1 MANQLAGRSNTT
13 HSSGLT
19 PGFGSTLSKESF
31 ARFSE
36 FITRE
41 LGIKM
46 PPEKRIM
53 LQSRLYKRL
62 AYLEMDS
69 LDEYQRQL
77 FEQPDSSDEWVEFI
91 NLVTTNKTDFFR
103 EPKHF
108 DFLVEKALPSL
119 ESGRSGGK
127 IFKLW
132 CAGCS
137 SGEEPYTLTMVLSDY
152 RTTHQGFDFSILATD
167 ISTRVLK
174 HAQLAIYEES
184 RIEPVSPERRHRYLL
199 RSKDR
204 KRGVIRIIPELR
216 EKVRFGRL
224 NFMNSDYG
232 IGEKFDAIFFR
243 NVMIYFDKQTQQK
256 VLEKLCRNLNPGGYL
271 FAGHSESLVGFDL
284 PIRQVGNSVFQKK
297 A

>member
-1 MANQLAGRSNTT
+1 MTASVLKQ
-13 HSSGLT
+13 
-19 PGFGSTLSKESF
+19 GFNSTLSKESF

-62 AYLEMDS
+62 AHLHVDS
-69 LDEYQRQL
+69 LDEYQRSL
-77 FEQPDSSDEWVEFI
+77 FEQPESSDEWIEFI

-103 EPKHF
+103 EPSHF
-108 DFLVEKALPSL
+108 DYLVQTALPARDSGSRKGSL
-119 ESGRSGGK
+119 
-127 IFKLW
+127 FKLW

-152 RTTHQGFDFSILATD
+152 KTTHHDFDFSILATD
-167 ISTRVLK
+167 ISTRVLN
-174 HAQLAIYEES
+174 HAKLAIYDES
-184 RIEPVSPERRHRYLL
+184 RVEPVSLERRHRYLL
-199 RSKDR
+199 RSRDR
-204 KRGVIRIIPELR
+204 KRAAVRITPELR

-224 NFMNSDYG
+224 NFMSENYG
-232 IGEKFDAIFFR
+232 IQDKFDAVFFR
-243 NVMIYFDKQTQQK
+243 NVMIYFDKPTQQK
-256 VLEKLCRNLNPGGYL
+256 VLEKLCRNLHRGGYL

-284 PIRQVGNSVFQKK
+284 PIRQVGNSIFQKT
-297 A
+297 